1 MARKEIK
8 ALEGLL
14 TRKQTAR
21 RLGIS
26 DATLSRLMAAGAI
39 SFYKVGWR
47 TLFDDAQI
55 EAYLESVRRPARAI
69 GSAQANAA

>member
-1 MARKEIK
+1 MSLKTN
-8 ALEGLL
+8 GQLL
-14 TRKQTAR
+14 TRKQAAR

-55 EAYLESVRRPARAI
+55 EAYLASVRRPSHVEK
-69 GSAQANAA
+69 SAEASAA

>member
-1 MARKEIK
+1 MSSKEQ
-8 ALEGLL
+8 GSLL
-14 TRKQTAR
+14 NRKQTAR

-55 EAYLESVRRPARAI
+55 KEYLARVCRPAS
-69 GSAQANAA
+69 SASRGEAA

>member
-1 MARKEIK
+1 MARKD
-8 ALEGLL
+8 LGGLL

-21 RLGIS
+21 QLGIS

-47 TLFDDAQI
+47 TLFDEAQI
-55 EAYLESVRRPARAI
+55 EAYLASVRRPSRVEMRE
-69 GSAQANAA
+69 QAHSP